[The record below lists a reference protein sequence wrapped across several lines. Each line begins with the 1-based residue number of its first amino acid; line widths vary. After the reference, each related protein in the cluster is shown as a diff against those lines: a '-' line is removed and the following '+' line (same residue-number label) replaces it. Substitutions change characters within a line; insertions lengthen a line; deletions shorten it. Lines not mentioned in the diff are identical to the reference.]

1 MQRWEIKNLLT
12 ILILHLPF
20 SFLHQYPVS
29 FLTAN
34 NAPLFPYVIHH
45 NAIMSDLKAMLLS
58 N

>member
-1 MQRWEIKNLLT
+1 MQCWEIKNLLI
-12 ILILHLPF
+12 ILIFHLPF

-34 NAPLFPYVIHH
+34 NALPFSYVIPH